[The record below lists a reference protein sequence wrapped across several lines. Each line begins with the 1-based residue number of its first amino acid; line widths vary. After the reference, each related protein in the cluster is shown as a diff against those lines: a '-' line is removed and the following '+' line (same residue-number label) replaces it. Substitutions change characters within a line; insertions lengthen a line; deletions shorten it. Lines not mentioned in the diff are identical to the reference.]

1 MLRFGEPAEA
11 KFQQSHPMGLDEGTG
26 DGWMSG
32 SLGSLEMIPGSLG
45 RWHTDDVLH
54 GTGRSVRAT
63 GQATH

>member
-1 MLRFGEPAEA
+1 
-11 KFQQSHPMGLDEGTG
+11 MGLDEGTG
-26 DGWMSG
+26 DGWMSGSLG